1 MKRTKNTLKK
11 AIGLTIVISILL
23 SIMSVAS
30 FAVDTEPV
38 IQSVSMDE
46 TRTYITLRFDREI
59 SATTTSFYG
68 KIRLSKGG
76 ASLATLPSN
85 TVVSVSGYNMYIKL
99 TTALSTSSN
108 YFSIAAGVLDGQSNV
123 IESPLF
129 DARGPE
135 LAETNSISL
144 YPDEKIVKIKF
155 STPIKGYPDNESL
168 KNGYIALARNGSSFN
183 EIIPEDD
190 IEINGENG
198 EISIYLDTWL
208 SGNYSRFRI
217 TAGKI
222 QNSKTGNINLAD
234 ITTERIDATKS
245 SASPEFD
252 YATITDDRKT
262 VTLYFTDRIKNSFT
276 TGVSSSTATSLLKS
290 HILVSRGGT
299 SNYKTLSGTDTLT
312 VGSNYVRI
320 TFSESLTSSRNY
332 VKIESDSLTDYYGN
346 YIKGDIVTDNITSGT
361 SSATAPTIA
370 STYLASNNKIVIY
383 FTTSIKMSA
392 DVTLSE
398 LKSMIYVSR
407 NGGSYERLS
416 SSESVTF
423 SGSML
428 TITLREALYGS
439 NNRVKIGAGAI
450 SSTAGVKLASTVTTT
465 ALTAGMSSD
474 DSDDDDYS
482 YYEYPEYA
490 SITYDSSASRV
501 RIYFEN
507 DIRKVSSISLLECIS
522 LSRNGGEYNYLSS
535 SDIVTI
541 SPSNAITIL
550 LSEPLQGSNNRFRIA
565 SGSLSDYESG
575 YVLNKTITT
584 DSISASGTT
593 SSSGTSSSSTSYS
606 GNVTATISS
615 DLYSITLKFN
625 EKLYNS
631 YDSLEDLKDKIQIS
645 RSNTFRTLS
654 SDDYIRI
661 DSESN
666 ELLIVLADPAS
677 EYFSQIKILSGA
689 LRTADGSS
697 ISTTITTLPLGE
709 ALGDPRLYVNDRAK
723 ANVITSST
731 DGTSTNVSLSS
742 TENLSISSG
751 AELLVKVPSTS
762 TSATLTV
769 PSSVINSLKSYNAK
783 IGLSLGNVTY
793 VVPAKSITSSSDFT
807 ISLSDSDYSVDQKLS
822 SASSKQSFVTEAA
835 ANNFSANSVSFD
847 NAFAEKRFMI
857 ANPKTATAFTA
868 VRIENSG
875 TIVPVPS
882 AAEVKGGVVYL
893 TALTKRNGNYA
904 AISASHSFV
913 NTPNWVS
920 GPVNTLASRLIL
932 TNTTGTDIKSS
943 EAISRSETVEIMA
956 RTLGI
961 LYDCNS
967 ASKFFDII
975 STDSFFGSVM
985 STVEY
990 GLISGYPDSTFKP
1003 SNKLTR
1009 AEAMTIVARAMRFIK
1024 GESVETSSNM
1034 SVSEATNILSKFSDA
1049 SNVDTWAKVN
1059 IAECVQA
1066 GIVNGDNNNRLNP
1079 KANVTRAELIQLM
1092 YNILEYADCL

>member
-1 MKRTKNTLKK
+1 MKRIKNALKK

-38 IQSVSMDE
+38 IQSVSLDE

-59 SATTTSFYG
+59 SAITTSFYG

-76 ASLATLPSN
+76 SSLATLPSN
-85 TVVSVSGYNMYIKL
+85 TVVTVSGYNMYIKL
-99 TTALSTSSN
+99 SAAITTSSN
-108 YFSIAAGVLDGQSNV
+108 YFSIAAGVLEGQTNV
-123 IESPLF
+123 IDSPLF

-135 LAETNSISL
+135 LAETNSIAL

-155 STPIKGYPDNESL
+155 SAPIKGYPNNESL

-183 EIIPEDD
+183 EVIPEDD
-190 IEINGENG
+190 IEIDEDKG

-222 QNSKTGNINLAD
+222 QNAKTGNINLAD

-312 VGSNYVRI
+312 VGSNFVRI

-346 YIKGDIVTDNITSGT
+346 YIKGEIVTDNITTGT
-361 SSATAPTIA
+361 SSAQAPTIA
-370 STYLASNNKIVIY
+370 STYLASNRKIVIY
-383 FTTSIKMSA
+383 FTTPIKMSA

-398 LKSMIYVSR
+398 LRTMIYVSR
-407 NGGSYERLS
+407 NGGTYDRLS

-423 SGSML
+423 SGSMM
-428 TITLREALYGS
+428 TITLKDALYGS

-465 ALTAGMSSD
+465 ALTAGMTD
-474 DSDDDDYS
+474 EDSDNDSSS

-490 SITYDSSASRV
+490 SITYDSSSKRV

-507 DIRKVSSISLLECIS
+507 DIRKVSSVTLVECIS

-535 SDIVTI
+535 SDVIAI

-550 LSEPLQGSNNRFRIA
+550 LSEPLEGSNNRFRIA

-584 DSISASGTT
+584 DSVSA
-593 SSSGTSSSSTSYS
+593 SGTSSSSGNTSSSASYS
-606 GNVTATISS
+606 GDVTASISS
-615 DLYSITLKFN
+615 DLYSVTLKFD
-625 EKLYNS
+625 EQVYNN
-631 YDSLEDLKDKIQIS
+631 YDSLEDLKNKIQIS
-645 RSNTFRTLS
+645 RNNTFRSLS

-689 LRTADGSS
+689 LRTASGSS
-697 ISTTITTLPLGE
+697 ISTTTTTLPLGE
-709 ALGDPRLYVNDRAK
+709 ADGDPRLYINNRAK
-723 ANVITSST
+723 ADVITAST
-731 DGTSTNVSLSS
+731 SGTSTNVSL
-742 TENLSISSG
+742 TTTNELNLSSG
-751 AELLVKVPSTS
+751 AELLVKVPSS

-769 PSSVINSLKSYNAK
+769 SSDVINTIKSYNGK
-783 IGLSLGNVTY
+783 IGLSVGSVSY
-793 VVPAKSITSSSDFT
+793 IIPAKSITSTNEFT

-822 SASSKQSFVTEAA
+822 SASSKQTFTTEASA
-835 ANNFSANSVSFD
+835 SNFSASSVSFD
-847 NAFAEKRFMI
+847 NSFAEKRFMI
-857 ANPKTATAFTA
+857 INPKTATAFTA

-882 AAEVKGGVVYL
+882 ASEVKGGVVYL

-904 AISASHSFV
+904 AISASHSHT
-913 NTPNWVS
+913 NTPTWAS
-920 GPVNTLASRLIL
+920 GPVNALSSRLIL
-932 TNTTGTDIKSS
+932 TNATGTDIKSS

-961 LYDCNS
+961 LYDCNT
-967 ASKFFDII
+967 ASKFFDVI
-975 STDSFFGSVM
+975 SSDAFFGSVM

-990 GLISGYPDSTFKP
+990 ELISGYPDSTFKP

-1034 SVSEATNILSKFSDA
+1034 NVSQATSILSKFSDA
-1049 SNVDTWAKVN
+1049 ATVDTWAKVN

-1066 GIVNGDNNNRLNP
+1066 GIVKGDNNNRLNP